1 MVDSIPQDV
10 PESRLVSVSNGD
22 LITVTCRGSGTLMWS
37 STSGI
42 DIPSVTSIDSEDI
55 YQLQDIT
62 ASTQQLVIRSFTTSY
77 QSEYMCSNSDNSE
90 SILLAS
96 CKFSEA
102 F

>member
-1 MVDSIPQDV
+1 MVDNIPQDV
-10 PESRLVSVSNGD
+10 PESRLVTVSNGD
-22 LITVTCRGSGTLMWS
+22 MIIVTCRGSGTLMWS

-62 ASTQQLVIRSFTTSY
+62 LSTQELVIRSFTTSY

-90 SILLAS
+90 SIFLAS